1 METQTQKVKAE
12 QFRELHQGPRVLVL
26 ANVWDVATARLV
38 EEAGFQAIATSSAAV
53 ANSWGFP
60 DGQQISRTEMLSVV
74 ERIAK
79 RVQVPVSADLE
90 AGYGDSDEA
99 VAELARGLIEA
110 GAVGLNFED
119 GTGDA
124 QNPLF
129 PLERQVERI
138 KRLRESSDSQGVPV
152 VINARTDVHLAEV
165 GEPAA
170 RFEQAVRRANAYRK
184 AGADCL
190 FIPGVR
196 DRETIRLLVREVEGP
211 LNILA
216 GSGTPPLEDLGRL
229 GVARL
234 SFGSW
239 PFRAA
244 MGLFRKFL
252 REVSK
257 RGTFA
262 TLEAEP
268 ISYADLNR
276 LMEG

>member
-170 RFEQAVRRANAYRK
+170 RFEQAVRRANTYRK

-216 GSGTPPLEDLGRL
+216 GPGTPPLEDLGRL